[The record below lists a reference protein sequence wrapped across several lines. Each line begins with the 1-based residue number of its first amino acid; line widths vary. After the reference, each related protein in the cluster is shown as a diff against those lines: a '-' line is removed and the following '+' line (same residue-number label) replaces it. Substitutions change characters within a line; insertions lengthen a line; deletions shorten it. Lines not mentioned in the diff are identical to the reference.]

1 MISESMLD
9 QLRRLHS
16 HSDARCLVAHCSSQ
30 GVTLRLPRSGCV
42 CVDCDSC
49 EAFSPSE
56 SKPDYIGIDA
66 NDSGD
71 YWFVLE
77 MKTSVRDFRSAVSQ
91 LQAGADKIRNS
102 SAFRVSGAPISLVP
116 IIVHGRGRVRM
127 SDKDRNRSVLF
138 GGVKFRVQMRRSG
151 DTL

>member
-1 MISESMLD
+1 MTSESALN
-9 QLRRLHS
+9 QLRRLHR
-16 HSDARCLVAHCSSQ
+16 HANARCVVVHCSSH
-30 GVTLRLPRSGCV
+30 GVALRLPRSGCV

-49 EAFSPSE
+49 EAFSTSE
-56 SKPDYIGIDA
+56 SKPDYIGIDE
-66 NDSGD
+66 NDSGG

-102 SAFRVSGAPISLVP
+102 PAFRVSGAPSSLVP
-116 IIVHGRGRVRM
+116 TIVHGGGKVRM

-138 GGVKFRVQMRRSG
+138 GGVKFRIQMRRSG
-151 DTL
+151 DAL

>member
-1 MISESMLD
+1 MTSESALN
-9 QLRRLHS
+9 QLRRLHR
-16 HSDARCLVAHCSSQ
+16 HSSARCVVIHCSSQ
-30 GVTLRLPRSGCV
+30 GVALRLPSSGCV

-49 EAFSPSE
+49 EAFSISE
-56 SKPDYIGIDA
+56 SKPDYIGIDE
-66 NDSGD
+66 NDSGG
-71 YWFVLE
+71 YRFVLE

-102 SAFRVSGAPISLVP
+102 PAFRVSGAPSSLVP

-138 GGVKFRVQMRRSG
+138 GGVKFRIQMRRSG
-151 DTL
+151 DAL